1 MIKLGAQPGG
11 KDHVGTN
18 SHNSVKESVKYLS
31 DDRGYNEEENI
42 SQNGD
47 EEGWFWF
54 WFRWNNKKNSCF
66 VAKLTVHNYDMLH

>member
-42 SQNGD
+42 S
-47 EEGWFWF
+47 
-54 WFRWNNKKNSCF
+54 
-66 VAKLTVHNYDMLH
+66 